1 MKAASIVNEAYLRRA
16 SVTCEMSSCHILAA
30 VAAWMSL
37 PSQKASVILGSSLRW
52 AMMRS
57 SI

>member
-30 VAAWMSL
+30 VAAL
-37 PSQKASVILGSSLRW
+37 DVVAFAEGFRHIGILAEMGHD
-52 AMMRS
+52 A
-57 SI
+57 